1 MYYSVPTLRRASYL
15 KMDLPTFQAAASAG
29 PADMETDDSSSNQG
43 STVVRRQSRVSTEC
57 HPDYLFTDFYTNDN
71 GMIQILKMRIRTQKK
86 TSLWLLSK
94 PGPPLHLLLRP
105 NRWDGIVKTN
115 VKI

>member
-57 HPDYLFTDFYTNDN
+57 HPDYLFTEFYGLNDN
-71 GMIQILKMRIRTQKK
+71 EDDTDIEDEDSDAEEDFLMAIIEAKASLASS
-86 TSLWLLSK
+86 TSS
-94 PGPPLHLLLRP
+94 
-105 NRWDGIVKTN
+105 
-115 VKI
+115 